1 MPNDSGYLMDPC
13 NLDRFIEA
21 QNPVYDQVCSEL
33 RTGLK
38 LTHWM
43 WFIFPQIEGLGSSAM
58 TIKYSISSL
67 EEASEYLQHPILGT
81 RLLECSQLV
90 TGHTD
95 RTLKRILGATD
106 SVKFWSSMT
115 LFAHSSPD
123 NQVFKN
129 ALHKFFSDHFD
140 QSTLGLLRES
150 SATGVDPVQ

>member
-1 MPNDSGYLMDPC
+1 MDPC

-43 WFIFPQIEGLGSSAM
+43 LFIFPQIEGLGSSAM

-67 EEASEYLQHPILGT
+67 EEASQYLQHATLGT

-90 TGHTD
+90 TGDTD
-95 RTLKRILGATD
+95 RTLKRILRATD

-115 LFAHSSPD
+115 LFAHASPD
-123 NQVFKN
+123 NQVFTN
-129 ALHKFFSDHFD
+129 ALLKFFSGRFSR
-140 QSTLGLLRES
+140 STLDLLRKS
-150 SATGVDPVQ
+150 STT